1 MATVRNTCAAFFLK
15 GKRLACKWQ
24 EERWLLQLR
33 PRLGSYRLRN
43 GKISKMVFGREKNT
57 YIDVLVLGVT
67 INLFYLRCFWLHS
80 GNDNVLL

>member
-1 MATVRNTCAAFFLK
+1 MATVRNTGAAFFLK

-43 GKISKMVFGREKNT
+43 GKISKMVFGREKKH
-57 YIDVLVLGVT
+57 LH
-67 INLFYLRCFWLHS
+67 RCTGAGS
-80 GNDNVLL
+80 DNKSFIFELLLAPHWK